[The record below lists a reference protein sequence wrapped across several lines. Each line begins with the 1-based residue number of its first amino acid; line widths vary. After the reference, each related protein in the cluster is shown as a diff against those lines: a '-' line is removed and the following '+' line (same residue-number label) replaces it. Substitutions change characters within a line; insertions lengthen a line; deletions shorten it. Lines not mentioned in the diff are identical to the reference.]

1 MATSTITTIIPPTT
15 SSITSQSYPLPLNTP
30 HSSLP
35 PLYVQV
41 TRLRQSVLLS
51 LGSSTSS
58 TSSYALM
65 PDFSVAF
72 PPMKHVRRS
81 AIHTNPR
88 GSTSSSTTATALSRS
103 TPQSLLLSG
112 KLAKRYQTQ
121 IYLSLDLGS
130 FSAAASSASINGE
143 LDPMLWLEVEKG
155 LINVLDRVLGR
166 ERSA

>member
-1 MATSTITTIIPPTT
+1 MATTTIPTNTPPTK
-15 SSITSQSYPLPLNTP
+15 SSITFQSYPLPLNTP

-41 TRLRQSVLLS
+41 TRFRQSVLLS
-51 LGSSTSS
+51 LGSPTSS

-65 PDFSVAF
+65 SDFSVAL
-72 PPMKHVRRS
+72 PPMKNVRRS
-81 AIHTNPR
+81 AIHTDVAR
-88 GSTSSSTTATALSRS
+88 
-103 TPQSLLLSG
+103 
-112 KLAKRYQTQ
+112 RYQTQ
-121 IYLSLDLGS
+121 VYLSLDLGS
-130 FSAAASSASINGE
+130 FSAAASSSSINGE

>member
-1 MATSTITTIIPPTT
+1 MATSTITTKIPPTT

-72 PPMKHVRRS
+72 PPMKH
-81 AIHTNPR
+81 PR